1 MGTQASEQVG
11 SGSVVR
17 KGTGST
23 NQSVS
28 TGASTWTKAA
38 FGVG

>member
-1 MGTQASEQVG
+1 MGTQAFRTG

-23 NQSVS
+23 NQFVG
-28 TGASTWTKAA
+28 TVTSTWTKALRLE
-38 FGVG
+38 